1 MGFPNFWYVQNS
13 LLKFEYHTL
22 MCFSFQLKQFYIIL
36 TSDFDDDGM
45 IKANDIRELVNRI
58 TGITGRHKL
67 KESDA
72 DRNQLSEGEMEKV
85 IKHVSR
91 IKVYGSHIINQV
103 KKNSSTSQNLNDFSY
118 FFFRF

>member
-1 MGFPNFWYVQNS
+1 
-13 LLKFEYHTL
+13 
-22 MCFSFQLKQFYIIL
+22 
-36 TSDFDDDGM
+36 M

-85 IKHVSR
+85 IKHVR
-91 IKVYGSHIINQV
+91 KIKVIGSHVINQI
-103 KKNSSTSQNLNDFSY
+103 KKIVLHHKI
-118 FFFRF
+118 

>member
-1 MGFPNFWYVQNS
+1 
-13 LLKFEYHTL
+13 
-22 MCFSFQLKQFYIIL
+22 
-36 TSDFDDDGM
+36 M

-72 DRNQLSEGEMEKV
+72 DRNQLSESEMEKV

-91 IKVYGSHIINQV
+91 LK
-103 KKNSSTSQNLNDFSY
+103 
-118 FFFRF
+118 

>member
-1 MGFPNFWYVQNS
+1 
-13 LLKFEYHTL
+13 

-103 KKNSSTSQNLNDFSY
+103 KKK
-118 FFFRF
+118 

>member
-1 MGFPNFWYVQNS
+1 MF
-13 LLKFEYHTL
+13 
-22 MCFSFQLKQFYIIL
+22 

-91 IKVYGSHIINQV
+91 IKVDCSHIINQV
-103 KKNSSTSQNLNDFSY
+103 IKNSPTSQNLNYFSD

>member
-1 MGFPNFWYVQNS
+1 
-13 LLKFEYHTL
+13 
-22 MCFSFQLKQFYIIL
+22 
-36 TSDFDDDGM
+36 M

-91 IKVYGSHIINQV
+91 IKVDGSHIIDHYRIVLHHKIQMI
-103 KKNSSTSQNLNDFSY
+103 SPTSFLGFKRSCHS
-118 FFFRF
+118 

>member
-1 MGFPNFWYVQNS
+1 M
-13 LLKFEYHTL
+13 
-22 MCFSFQLKQFYIIL
+22 KQFYIIF

-58 TGITGRHKL
+58 TGITGRLKL

-91 IKVYGSHIINQV
+91 MIVYGSYIIIQV
-103 KKNSSTSQNLNDFSY
+103 KKNSPKL
-118 FFFRF
+118 

>member
-1 MGFPNFWYVQNS
+1 
-13 LLKFEYHTL
+13 
-22 MCFSFQLKQFYIIL
+22 
-36 TSDFDDDGM
+36 M

-91 IKVYGSHIINQV
+91 IKRDGLHIINQV
-103 KKNSSTSQNLNDFSY
+103 RKNSPKSENSNDFLTS
-118 FFFRF
+118 FLGFKRSCHS

>member
-1 MGFPNFWYVQNS
+1 M
-13 LLKFEYHTL
+13 
-22 MCFSFQLKQFYIIL
+22 KQFYIIF

-72 DRNQLSEGEMEKV
+72 DRNQLSESEMEKV

-91 IKVYGSHIINQV
+91 IKVDGSHIINQV
-103 KKNSSTSQNLNDFSY
+103 KKNRPTSQNLNDFSN